1 MFEFLLGLFLAL
13 ISGTASVGQI
23 SSTDS
28 VGNNSSS
35 ATVIEWPCPPDNDET
50 CWMVISAQGI
60 ETGP

>member
-1 MFEFLLGLFLAL
+1 LAL